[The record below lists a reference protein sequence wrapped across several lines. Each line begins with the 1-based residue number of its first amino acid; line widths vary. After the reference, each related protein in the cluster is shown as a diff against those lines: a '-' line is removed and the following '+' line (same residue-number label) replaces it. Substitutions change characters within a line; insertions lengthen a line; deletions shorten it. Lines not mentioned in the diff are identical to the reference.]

1 MIDITRT
8 LFITAAASTFTL
20 AGCEKPSEPST
31 AVTPTVESTPS
42 TPASGLDEL
51 ANTSTSK
58 ILVEIGATELALA
71 IKGGLQPNTMLLVD
85 IDHAGGPMPA
95 TIRLWVG
102 VESGEG
108 ALKSKADAHGNHWHG
123 HADCPA
129 EISDSDALWIEVEDS
144 DGKRTAQAVPLD

>member
-1 MIDITRT
+1 MIDLTRV
-8 LFITAAASTFTL
+8 LFVTVASCGCLLT
-20 AGCEKPSEPST
+20 GCEKPSEPST
-31 AVTPTVESTPS
+31 ATTPTVEPTPT
-42 TPASGLDEL
+42 TPASGLDEF

-58 ILVEIGATELALA
+58 VLVEIGGTELVLA
-71 IKGGLQPNTMLLVD
+71 IKGELQPDTMLLVD

-123 HADCPA
+123 HADCPGEIA
-129 EISDSDALWIEVEDS
+129 ESDALWIEIQDS

>member
-1 MIDITRT
+1 MFKLTRT
-8 LFITAAASTFTL
+8 LCISVASCSFML
-20 AGCEKPSEPST
+20 AGCDKSSDTST
-31 AVTPTVESTPS
+31 TPTPTTESTPS

-51 ANTSTSK
+51 AITSTSK
-58 ILVEIGATELALA
+58 VLVEIGATELVLA

-85 IDHAGGPMPA
+85 IDHAGGPVPE

-129 EISDSDALWIEVEDS
+129 EIADTDALWIEIQDS
-144 DGKRTAQAVPLD
+144 DGTRTAQAVPLD